1 MQDKAQENITKMSF
15 EEALK
20 ELEGIVRRLESGESA
35 LEQSIEDYVRGDLL
49 RQHCEKKLG
58 DARMKVEKIIRRADG
73 SVETENFDHDTA
85 AK

>member
-1 MQDKAQENITKMSF
+1 MQDKVPENITKMSF

-35 LEQSIEDYVRGDLL
+35 LEQSIEDYVRGDVL

-58 DARMKVEKIIRRADG
+58 DARMKVEKIIRKPDG
-73 SVETENFDHDTA
+73 SVDVEDFSSETA